1 MTAFATYTDLGV
13 RMQRTFTVAEQP
25 WITALLE
32 DAAGL
37 MRGVMRQQVYP
48 VVTAAVYTAYPVGRR
63 VDLPLA
69 FVRSIVSVV
78 QDGTT
83 LTLSEDGTDT
93 DSYTRFEDSLTV
105 PTNYPVTITVT
116 YGLDAPPRDLVAI
129 NCVIVSSAILTVEVG
144 TGLTAGGLSSV
155 AIDDFKAAWADAG
168 EQSGLTIPPLTVD
181 YLTKQYG
188 VTGWVVNT
196 K

>member
-13 RMQRTFTVAEQP
+13 RMQRTFTAGEQP

-48 VVTAAVYTAYPVGRR
+48 STQAEYTAYPVGGR
-63 VDLPLA
+63 VDLPQA
-69 FVRSIVSVV
+69 FIRTIDSVV

-83 LTLSEDGTDT
+83 LTYSQDGSDS
-93 DSYTRFEDSLTV
+93 DSYTRFEDSLKV
-105 PTNYPVTITVT
+105 PSNYPVTITVT
-116 YGLDAPPRDLVAI
+116 YGLDEAPQDLIAI
-129 NCVIVSSAILTVEVG
+129 NCVIVSSAILTIEAG

-196 K
+196 R

>member
-13 RMQRTFTVAEQP
+13 RMQRTFTAGEQP

-48 VVTAAVYTAYPVGRR
+48 VVEAEYTAYPVGCR
-63 VDLPLA
+63 VALPQA
-69 FVRSIVSVV
+69 FIRTIDTVV

-83 LTLSEDGTDT
+83 LTLSEDGSDT
-93 DSYTRFEDSLTV
+93 DSYTRFEDALHF
-105 PTNYPVTITVT
+105 PNNYPVTITVT
-116 YGLDAPPRDLVAI
+116 YGLDAAPQDLIAI
-129 NCVIVSSAILTVEVG
+129 NCVIVSSAILTIEAG

-168 EQSGLTIPPLTVD
+168 EQSGLTIPPLTAD